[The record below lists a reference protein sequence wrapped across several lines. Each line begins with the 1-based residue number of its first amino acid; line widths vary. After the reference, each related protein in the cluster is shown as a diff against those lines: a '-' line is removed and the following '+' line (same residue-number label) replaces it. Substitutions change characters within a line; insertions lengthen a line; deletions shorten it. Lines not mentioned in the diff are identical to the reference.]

1 MQVAQA
7 VKDFLSDKRNAARA
21 AADTIAYYEQRTGDS
36 GLRSIET
43 RITQAQQEVEN
54 LTNAFIEAKSA
65 LLRAGIEKKMQ
76 DYETLLADLQAQ
88 KSQIELERGRQVTK
102 QQILAF
108 VAELIKGE
116 PTDKEYQRKIIDNLV
131 FMVYVYDNEIVTY
144 LNFGVDKAIERVRLD
159 ETNAAIEGLKNVQ
172 TLSPL
177 LHHLKPKLNISE
189 RVFDLGFFF
198 LCRTERSYI

>member
-1 MQVAQA
+1 
-7 VKDFLSDKRNAARA
+7 
-21 AADTIAYYEQRTGDS
+21 
-36 GLRSIET
+36 
-43 RITQAQQEVEN
+43 
-54 LTNAFIEAKSA
+54 
-65 LLRAGIEKKMQ
+65 MQ

-177 LHHLKPKLNISE
+177 LHHNRGIRTRSGVRISFIPHHRQQKNPPRQKPR
-189 RVFDLGFFF
+189 RVLLFGSRRHSLG
-198 LCRTERSYI
+198 RSPTAHVCARATPYSRARPLYLETFVLAR

>member
-1 MQVAQA
+1 M
-7 VKDFLSDKRNAARA
+7 
-21 AADTIAYYEQRTGDS
+21 
-36 GLRSIET
+36 
-43 RITQAQQEVEN
+43 
-54 LTNAFIEAKSA
+54 
-65 LLRAGIEKKMQ
+65 
-76 DYETLLADLQAQ
+76 LADLQAQ
-88 KSQIELERGRQVTK
+88 KSQIELERVRQITK

-177 LHHLKPKLNISE
+177 LHHKSTPLTC
-189 RVFDLGFFF
+189 FF
-198 LCRTERSYI
+198 LFNLSIDYEILVLYNINQGVTMQWTNQKEI

>member
-1 MQVAQA
+1 MCCPCDYGCRRSAGKTYISA
-7 VKDFLSDKRNAARA
+7 SHLRF
-21 AADTIAYYEQRTGDS
+21 
-36 GLRSIET
+36 LRSSAC
-43 RITQAQQEVEN
+43 RRFCSRRSN
-54 LTNAFIEAKSA
+54 LKSFISSRVTNF
-65 LLRAGIEKKMQ
+65 
-76 DYETLLADLQAQ
+76 ADLQAQ
-88 KSQIELERGRQVTK
+88 KSQIELERGRQITK

-177 LHHLKPKLNISE
+177 LHHQLATKKMSP
-189 RVFDLGFFF
+189 
-198 LCRTERSYI
+198 

>member
-1 MQVAQA
+1 MVA
-7 VKDFLSDKRNAARA
+7 
-21 AADTIAYYEQRTGDS
+21 
-36 GLRSIET
+36 
-43 RITQAQQEVEN
+43 
-54 LTNAFIEAKSA
+54 
-65 LLRAGIEKKMQ
+65 
-76 DYETLLADLQAQ
+76 LADLQAQ

-144 LNFGVDKAIERVRLD
+144 LNFGVDKTIERVRLD
-159 ETNAAIEGLKNVQ
+159 ETNAAIKGLKNVQ

-177 LHHLKPKLNISE
+177 LHQ
-189 RVFDLGFFF
+189 R
-198 LCRTERSYI
+198 R

>member
-1 MQVAQA
+1 MQ
-7 VKDFLSDKRNAARA
+7 NP
-21 AADTIAYYEQRTGDS
+21 
-36 GLRSIET
+36 
-43 RITQAQQEVEN
+43 
-54 LTNAFIEAKSA
+54 
-65 LLRAGIEKKMQ
+65 
-76 DYETLLADLQAQ
+76 LADLQAQ

-177 LHHLKPKLNISE
+177 LHQTEDKGASCALSSC
-189 RVFDLGFFF
+189 LG
-198 LCRTERSYI
+198 LRSFTF